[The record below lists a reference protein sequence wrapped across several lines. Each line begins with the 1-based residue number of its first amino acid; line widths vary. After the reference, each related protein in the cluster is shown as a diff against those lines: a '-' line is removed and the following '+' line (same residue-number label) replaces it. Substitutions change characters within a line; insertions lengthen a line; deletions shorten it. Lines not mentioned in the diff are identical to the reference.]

1 MNNRTDNRTDTEI
14 LMTVVS
20 QTWRL
25 SRQGN
30 DVAISVTEVIYH
42 EH

>member
-1 MNNRTDNRTDTEI
+1 MNNRTDNRTDREI
-14 LMTVVS
+14 LTTVVS

-30 DVAISVTEVIYH
+30 DIKISVTEVIYH